1 MLRKY
6 ELSVSSDLDNLAR
19 IGQFIVDTTRAL
31 SLSGDDSFAVEM
43 AVDEACANVMEH
55 AYDGKPDGTIDVTCY
70 IEEDRFVVTIR
81 DQGEPFDP
89 TSVPCPD
96 TASPLKD
103 REIGGLGLHFMRTL
117 MDEVQFEFDTPEG
130 NVLRMSKV
138 RH

>member
-6 ELSVSSDLDNLAR
+6 ELSVSSDLSNLAR
-19 IGQFIVDTTRAL
+19 IGQFIVDTTRDL
-31 SLSGDDSFAVEM
+31 RLSGDEAFAVEM

-55 AYDGKPDGTIDVTCY
+55 AYDGKPDGTIEVTCY

-81 DQGEPFDP
+81 DQGESFDP
-89 TSVPCPD
+89 TIVPCPD
-96 TASPLKD
+96 TACPLKD

-130 NVLRMSKV
+130 NVLRMTKV